1 MLIIAMLAFTWF
13 GKDMAQRLNLHGVT
27 TLLVDS
33 DHFTR
38 GLIAQML
45 RGFEM
50 DTPSVYET
58 GAAAKAHL
66 QHNYADLCLIEAVL
80 PDMECSELIR
90 WIRRQDKSPLRF
102 VPIIVLSSY
111 TQHRH
116 VLLARDAGANLVIGK
131 PVSPRGL
138 FDRISWVART
148 PRPFIET
155 ANYAGPDRRFRDV
168 PPRDGERK
176 RETDLTEIDDT
187 LPAVEQQPQ
196 VQPAQKK
203 ANS

>member
-1 MLIIAMLAFTWF
+1 MKPLAQT
-13 GKDMAQRLNLHGVT
+13 RLNLHGVT

-50 DTPSVYET
+50 DTPTIYET

-66 QHNYADLCLIEAVL
+66 QHHYSDLCLIEAVL

-102 VPIIVLSSY
+102 IPIIVLSSY
-111 TQHRH
+111 TQHRQ
-116 VLLARDAGANLVIGK
+116 VMLARDAGANLVIGK
-131 PVSPRGL
+131 PVSPRAL
-138 FDRISWVART
+138 FDRIAWVAKA

-168 PPRDGERK
+168 EPLDGKRK
-176 RETDLTEIDDT
+176 RETDFTEVDD
-187 LPAVEQQPQ
+187 AQDVQPQ
-196 VQPAQKK
+196 QQDPTAQKR
-203 ANS
+203 ANN

>member
-1 MLIIAMLAFTWF
+1 MKHLAQT
-13 GKDMAQRLNLHGVT
+13 RLNLHGVT

-50 DTPSVYET
+50 DTPTIYET

-66 QHNYADLCLIEAVL
+66 QHHYSDLCLIEAVL

-102 VPIIVLSSY
+102 IPIIVLSSY
-111 TQHRH
+111 TQHRQ
-116 VLLARDAGANLVIGK
+116 VMLARDAGANLVIGK
-131 PVSPRGL
+131 PVSPRAL
-138 FDRISWVART
+138 FDRIAWVAKA

-168 PPRDGERK
+168 EPLDGKRK
-176 RETDLTEIDDT
+176 RETDFTEVDD
-187 LPAVEQQPQ
+187 AQDVQPQ
-196 VQPAQKK
+196 QQDPTAQKR
-203 ANS
+203 ANN